1 MILLQLSS
9 GKGPAECGRA
19 VFLAFT
25 QMQKEA
31 QSQGIAI
38 NLLQQLNYSETRS
51 IKSILMEV
59 KASNSVELQVFVNR
73 WKGVMLWNSQ
83 SPFRPKHKRKNWF
96 FSAQVYEIDQQKLNH
111 QIEFKTC
118 RSSGAGGQHVNK
130 TDSAVQATHI
140 SSGISVRVES
150 ERSQHANKRL
160 AIALIYQ
167 KLDEQQQ
174 QNASEQHK
182 TQWQQHMELQRGNP
196 DRVFKGEKFV
206 AVT

>member
-25 QMQKEA
+25 QIEKEA
-31 QSQGIAI
+31 QSQGITI
-38 NLLQQLNYSETRS
+38 NLLQQLNYSESRS

-59 KASNSVELQVFVNR
+59 KSSNPKEVQEFVNR

-111 QIEFKTC
+111 QIEFNTC

-167 KLDEQQQ
+167 RLDEQQQ

-206 AVT
+206 ADT